1 MGAMQPMSHRISHS
15 SHVRGDHYFCALC
28 FLGSWLTTLIC
39 RDMRNL
45 KLSCCCDLD
54 IGAGCKLSDEQFF
67 YWKMLTWCS
76 WDFHR
81 SVFFHWSCGCVIFR
95 MELLEENKRGR
106 KERGGSS
113 SLWNDQSTWETVK
126 WEVQSPL
133 WVNPSKTSQ
142 INAVI
147 SQADGY

>member
-1 MGAMQPMSHRISHS
+1 MAAMGPMSHRISHS
-15 SHVRGDHYFCALC
+15 SHVRGDHYFCAPC
-28 FLGSWLTTLIC
+28 SWLTTLIC
-39 RDMRNL
+39 RDMRHL

-106 KERGGSS
+106 KERGGSP

-126 WEVQSPL
+126 WEVQSPR
-133 WVNPSKTSQ
+133 WVNPSKISQ